1 MENQRFMVLTGHL
14 NEYPLSDLIGILH
27 HQHKTGRLLIEY
39 PNHPGIFYFKDGN
52 VVEAQFHSL
61 NGLQAVCVA
70 LSQPNAAFNFNPLIQ
85 PPRQSLD
92 SWSQKV
98 ILELFGCWSEEPLP
112 ITTTYSEPKTLATYN
127 EPETLALSAPPF
139 TLPVADEGRVR
150 ALPGDEQPKLTE
162 TPVILLPTNP
172 HPCSTTSD
180 EPKLADAPVVLLP
193 SLPPMPQRP
202 AHQSR
207 QRVLLASGAACLLLV
222 SLSAVASL
230 RDRTGQTA
238 DPTAERALPE
248 SQAGEATPNVPGWQ
262 TVDAPASAPAPPSG
276 ARGTPNKFRK
286 FNRES
291 GRRNASAHAG
301 QSETETPATETPVA
315 ATTEP
320 AKKTAAVK
328 KPATGGADGEAVQVQ
343 MQIENGR
350 VVRAS
355 VVNRRPGMA
364 AYEAHALRLARG
376 RRYATKT
383 GQETLSIKV
392 KPSQQ

>member
-1 MENQRFMVLTGHL
+1 MENSRFMVLTGHL

-27 HQHKTGRLLIEY
+27 HQRKTGRLLIEY
-39 PNHPGIFYFKDGN
+39 PKHPGVFYFKDGN
-52 VVEAQFHSL
+52 VVEAQLDSL

-70 LSQPNAAFNFNPLIQ
+70 LSQPNATFNFNPLIQ

-112 ITTTYSEPKTLATYN
+112 ITTTYSEPDTR
-127 EPETLALSAPPF
+127 ALPAPPIA
-139 TLPVADEGRVR
+139 LPVADEGRVR
-150 ALPGDEQPKLTE
+150 ALPGDEQPKL
-162 TPVILLPTNP
+162 
-172 HPCSTTSD
+172 
-180 EPKLADAPVVLLP
+180 ADTPVVLLP
-193 SLPPMPQRP
+193 SPSPMPPEP
-202 AHQSR
+202 AHHSR

-230 RDRTGQTA
+230 TPQTGQTETAAPIA
-238 DPTAERALPE
+238 DHALPAPQTE
-248 SQAGEATPNVPGWQ
+248 EAAPNVPVQQ
-262 TVDAPASAPAPPSG
+262 TVDASVPGSEAAVAPAPPSEM
-276 ARGTPNKFRK
+276 RETPNKFRK

-291 GRRNASAHAG
+291 WRRNALASAQAEQG
-301 QSETETPATETPVA
+301 ATETPATETPA
-315 ATTEP
+315 AAEP

-328 KPATGGADGEAVQVQ
+328 KPATGSADGEAIQVQ

-383 GQETLSIKV
+383 GQETMSIKV